1 MKKLMVIVVLALL
14 LVSLVSVANASGPVY
29 QPVSQD
35 SEPPKTEEPTE
46 APTEAPTESP
56 TEAPGN
62 LESEDNNDKDEE
74 TEAPKGACERAYHYI
89 ENTLYNKDA
98 GYSILRS
105 NPWCRVWIFLK
116 YGKAYSIPDVE

>member
-1 MKKLMVIVVLALL
+1 MVIVVLALL

-29 QPVSQD
+29 QPVLQD

-62 LESEDNNDKDEE
+62 SESEDNNDKDEE

-116 YGKAYSIPDVE
+116 YGKAYSIPAVE